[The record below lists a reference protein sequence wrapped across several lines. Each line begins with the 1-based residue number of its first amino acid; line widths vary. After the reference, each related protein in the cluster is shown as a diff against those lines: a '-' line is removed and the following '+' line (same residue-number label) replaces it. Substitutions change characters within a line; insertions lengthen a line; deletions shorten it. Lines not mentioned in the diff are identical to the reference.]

1 MQQLHQYL
9 SQLNLTGVREA
20 LERQQ
25 QQSNL
30 YSEMSFAE
38 RLTLL
43 LEDELTRRTQR
54 KVERLTRQAR
64 FRVKATIAAIDYQ
77 ARRNLSKQQIIEVT
91 QHDWLEQK
99 QNLILTGATG
109 CGKTWLSC
117 AIGHHYCSQG
127 QTVFYFR
134 LKELLEKMYL
144 AQADGSY
151 RKLITKLS
159 QAALLILDDWGL
171 EPLNQEQRSDLLE
184 LIDLRYESKSTIISS
199 QLPIEHWFQ
208 MIGESTFADAILDRL
223 LHSSVKIELKGESMR
238 KSQKSLTEGDHL
250 E

>member
-1 MQQLHQYL
+1 MHQLNQYL
-9 SQLNLTGVREA
+9 SQLNLTGVKEA

-25 QQSNL
+25 QQSNM
-30 YSEMSFAE
+30 YSEMSFVE

-54 KVERLTRQAR
+54 KVERLTRQAK
-64 FRVKATIAAIDYQ
+64 FRVRAAISDINYQ
-77 ARRNLSKQQIIEVT
+77 ARRNLNKQQIIEVT
-91 QHDWLEQK
+91 QSGWLEQK

-127 QTVFYFR
+127 QAVFYFR

-144 AQADGSY
+144 AQAEGSY
-151 RKLITKLS
+151 RKLVIKLS
-159 QAALLILDDWGL
+159 QAPLLILDDWGL

-184 LIDLRYESKSTIISS
+184 LVDLRYENKSTIISS
-199 QLPIEHWFQ
+199 QLPIEHWFT

-223 LHSSVKIELKGESMR
+223 IHSSVRIELKGESMR
-238 KSQKSLTEGDHL
+238 KSQKLLTEGDHL

>member
-1 MQQLHQYL
+1 MHQLNQFL
-9 SQLNLTGVREA
+9 SQLNLTGVKEA

-30 YSEMSFAE
+30 YSEMSFVE

-54 KVERLTRQAR
+54 KVERLTRQAK
-64 FRVKATIAAIDYQ
+64 FRARAAISDINYQ
-77 ARRNLSKQQIIEVT
+77 SRRNLNKQQIIEVT
-91 QHDWLEQK
+91 QNGWLEQK
-99 QNLILTGATG
+99 QYLILTGATG

-127 QTVFYFR
+127 QAVFYFR
-134 LKELLEKMYL
+134 LKELLERMYL
-144 AQADGSY
+144 AQAEGSY
-151 RKLITKLS
+151 RKLVIKLS
-159 QAALLILDDWGL
+159 QTPLLILDDWGL
-171 EPLNQEQRSDLLE
+171 EPLDQEQRSDLLE
-184 LIDLRYESKSTIISS
+184 LVDLRYENKSTIISS
-199 QLPIEHWFQ
+199 QLPIEHWFT

-223 LHSSVKIELKGESMR
+223 IHSSVRIELKGESMR
-238 KSQKSLTEGDHL
+238 KSQKLLTEGYHL